1 MYIDTVNLSLKKTYG
16 TLSDLT
22 GDHTLFSF
30 CQLRSSLPPCQWVE
44 HMTQR
49 EESARPLVQLASFT
63 IYTYTC
69 IYIYIYAYPN
79 P

>member
-44 HMTQR
+44 HMTKR

-63 IYTYTC
+63 HL
-69 IYIYIYAYPN
+69 
-79 P
+79 